1 MTAKRLNEIKKKFEN
16 NTGDIKDLN
25 EILSDLFLSN
35 SNHFK
40 DIKTQ
45 LSEIQHNQE
54 ALYREIESL
63 KSSMNPI
70 YTIIQSDDEE
80 D

>member
-1 MTAKRLNEIKKKFEN
+1 MTAKRLNEIKKKFDD

-25 EILSDLFLSN
+25 EILSDLFISN

-40 DIKTQ
+40 DIKKQ
-45 LSEIQHNQE
+45 LSEIQQNQE
-54 ALYREIESL
+54 LLYKEIETL
-63 KSSMNPI
+63 KDCMNPV

>member
-1 MTAKRLNEIKKKFEN
+1 MTAKRLNEIKKKFDN
-16 NTGDIKDLN
+16 NTGEIKDLN

-35 SNHFK
+35 SNHMK
-40 DIKTQ
+40 EIKAQ

-54 ALYREIESL
+54 VLYREITTL
-63 KSSMNPI
+63 KASMNPI
-70 YTIIQSDDEE
+70 YTIIQSDEEE